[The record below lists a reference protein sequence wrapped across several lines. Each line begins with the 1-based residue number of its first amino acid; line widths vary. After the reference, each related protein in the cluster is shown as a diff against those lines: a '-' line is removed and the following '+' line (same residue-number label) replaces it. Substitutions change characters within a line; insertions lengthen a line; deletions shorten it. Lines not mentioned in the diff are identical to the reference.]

1 MRPNILLR
9 ARTFVHHKYQF
20 FVHHKYQVLQG
31 KLDDKTIQISEV
43 ALPWYDVE
51 NK

>member
-9 ARTFVHHKYQF
+9 ART

-31 KLDDKTIQISEV
+31 KLDDKTIQMSEV